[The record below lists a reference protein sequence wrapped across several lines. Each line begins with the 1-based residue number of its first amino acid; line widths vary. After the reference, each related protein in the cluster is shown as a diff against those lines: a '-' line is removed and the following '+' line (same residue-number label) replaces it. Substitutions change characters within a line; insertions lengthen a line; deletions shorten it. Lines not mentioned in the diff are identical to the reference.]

1 MLIYLTK
8 KAQICY
14 TVRVKYNWVFNI
26 RNEKL
31 MSDTLLL
38 NADHQPISIL
48 PLSVI
53 GWQHAVKLM
62 FLDRITVLETYEDRV
77 IRSEHLTIHVPAVA
91 VTKEYFNFK
100 KGVKFSRHNMYLRDL
115 YRCQYCAD
123 TFPNSELTIDH
134 VIPRAMGGTTNW
146 ENCVTSCKDCNSRK
160 GHKLQKPLRMPFKPI
175 YHSLIRTWK
184 DRHFHVGHPTWLVY
198 LGVDRQV
205 ANG

>member
-77 IRSEHLTIHVPAVA
+77 IRSEIGRAHV
-91 VTKEYFNFK
+91 
-100 KGVKFSRHNMYLRDL
+100 
-115 YRCQYCAD
+115 
-123 TFPNSELTIDH
+123 
-134 VIPRAMGGTTNW
+134 
-146 ENCVTSCKDCNSRK
+146 
-160 GHKLQKPLRMPFKPI
+160 
-175 YHSLIRTWK
+175 
-184 DRHFHVGHPTWLVY
+184 
-198 LGVDRQV
+198 
-205 ANG
+205 